1 MSLLEGLLHPMYKLY
16 GTKQEEVADPLVD
29 RMSGLTAREKSLC
42 FMDTENLPDRGQGED
57 SPPKIKVICI
67 FTVVIVLNLPTIV

>member
-16 GTKQEEVADPLVD
+16 GTKQAEVADPLVD

-42 FMDTENLPDRGQGED
+42 FMDTENLPDKGQRED
-57 SPPKIKVICI
+57 SPPKMEKKTD
-67 FTVVIVLNLPTIV
+67 FNLYFFYSFLLS